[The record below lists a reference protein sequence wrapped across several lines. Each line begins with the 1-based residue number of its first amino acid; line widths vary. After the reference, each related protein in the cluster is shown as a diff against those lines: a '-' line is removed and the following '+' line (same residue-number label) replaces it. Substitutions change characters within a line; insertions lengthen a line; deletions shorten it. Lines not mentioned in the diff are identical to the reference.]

1 MINGRAPFQIV
12 FVCTGNI
19 CRSPAA
25 ENIFREYARRAGI
38 LPRVKIDSAGTGDWH
53 EGASPDPRTVTA
65 LRDAGYEAVGTAR
78 SLRDRDFLE
87 CDLFVCMDRSHVM
100 AVLSRG
106 ALPNRV
112 LLVREFD
119 ARRSHEDVPDP
130 YYGGQSGFVEMVD
143 MLEAAMDGLV
153 LHVGSALEGRNHRA
167 I

>member
-1 MINGRAPFQIV
+1 
-12 FVCTGNI
+12 
-19 CRSPAA
+19 
-25 ENIFREYARRAGI
+25 
-38 LPRVKIDSAGTGDWH
+38 
-53 EGASPDPRTVTA
+53 
-65 LRDAGYEAVGTAR
+65 
-78 SLRDRDFLE
+78 
-87 CDLFVCMDRSHVM
+87 MDRSHVM

-167 I
+167 V